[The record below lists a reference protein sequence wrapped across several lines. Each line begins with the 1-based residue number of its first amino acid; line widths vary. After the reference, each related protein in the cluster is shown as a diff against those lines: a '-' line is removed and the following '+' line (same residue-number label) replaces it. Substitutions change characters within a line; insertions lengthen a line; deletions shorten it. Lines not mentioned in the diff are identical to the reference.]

1 MAGRPFA
8 LCLYPG
14 VSSGLCTSSPRQWQI
29 QAKTKGSLGLAP
41 TTDVRWLVLCCV
53 TLGESL
59 PLSEPLF
66 LSCQPPGVGRLPAFV
81 LLGPKRLVK
90 GPVIPQ
96 ISADSSQPPSCW
108 HPVGCDD
115 WQEPLPGL
123 LTPGRVAGPAAP
135 AQLPLGFM
143 ARG

>member
-1 MAGRPFA
+1 MAGGPFA
-8 LCLYPG
+8 IRFVPW
-14 VSSGLCTSSPRQWQI
+14 VSSGLCTSSPQQWHTQP
-29 QAKTKGSLGLAP
+29 KTKGSLGLAP
-41 TTDVRWLVLCCV
+41 TTEVRLLVLCCV

-59 PLSEPLF
+59 TLYEPLF
-66 LSCQPPGVGRLPAFV
+66 LSCQPPGVGRLRAFV

-123 LTPGRVAGPAAP
+123 LTPGRVSGTAAP